1 VPNRSKR
8 KSATNEPSD
17 PRSPMLHA
25 VVAASAFEE
34 LGISVTIQSG
44 SSWQVIH
51 RVTSVYEFEL
61 AHGSHVRRYAYNDRC
76 LARARAEGRA
86 VRGEHLGF
94 YDLFVPVPR
103 GVGPGPVLVAGP
115 FAIQYPTSADLIE
128 RWYRITRRRARLS
141 DSNFQQYLS
150 ETMATLT
157 LEGSLSTTF
166 ERMLSSIAAL
176 LGGVGSPAE
185 LAGEANTF
193 RQSLLHARAAER
205 MWEVSRS
212 LVDDRTTHLWS
223 MPIKRGHLATLGLT
237 RPPEHA
243 LVGLLQGRDRE
254 LDSIDEALRR
264 HAFQR
269 AIVRL
274 SYERSNVVCGSIGDH
289 GVSLLVADVAA
300 TRARSE
306 LMDLA
311 RRASDIARRFGFRLH
326 AGIALA
332 APSQSLA
339 VRHRAALAA
348 AEKALSRGSALEL
361 AETGAPPVARTLSEL
376 RARLSRS
383 VEGRADV
390 IVARFEQ
397 FVEAVV
403 VHTRYQID
411 ATRAYLQAGFEQLAE
426 PLLASGELDAA
437 SFDQMCAT
445 VVLASE
451 NATTIRDLSSAYRAG
466 AVDLERAV
474 RFPTQARRDRSVRRA
489 LAYIR
494 DHLAE
499 PMTLVQVARVAGFSP
514 DYLSKLLER
523 DQGMAFEKY
532 PQGLRLE
539 RARQTLTGSTLSI
552 ARVARLSGFKS
563 RPYFQQLF
571 RRTTG
576 LTPAVFRRRERGVTP
591 KARRSEEHPHAKS
604 RPR

>member
-1 VPNRSKR
+1 MPSRSR
-8 KSATNEPSD
+8 HKSATSEPLD

-25 VVAASAFEE
+25 VLAASAFEE

-44 SSWQVIH
+44 NTWQVLH
-51 RVTSVYEFEL
+51 GVTSVYQFEL

-94 YDLFVPVPR
+94 HDLFVPVPCAA
-103 GVGPGPVLVAGP
+103 GAGPVLVAGP
-115 FAIQYPTSADLIE
+115 FAIQYPTSADLTE
-128 RWYRITRRRARLS
+128 RWYRITRKRARLS
-141 DSNFQQYLS
+141 DPNFEQYLS

-157 LEGSLSTTF
+157 LEGPLAAAF

-176 LGGVGSPAE
+176 LGGVGNPAA
-185 LAGEANTF
+185 LAREANTA
-193 RQSLLHARAAER
+193 RRSLLQARAAER

-223 MPIKRGHLATLGLT
+223 LPIKRGQLAALGLA

-243 LVGLLQGRDRE
+243 LVGLLRGRDGE
-254 LDSIDEALRR
+254 LDSIEEALRR

-269 AIVRL
+269 ALVRL
-274 SYERSNVVCGSIGDH
+274 SYERGSVLCGSIGDH
-289 GVSLLVADVAA
+289 GVTLLVADVAA
-300 TRARSE
+300 TRARSV
-306 LMDLA
+306 LLDLG
-311 RRASDIARRFGFRLH
+311 RRASDMARRFGFRLH

-348 AEKALSRGSALEL
+348 AEKALSRGSAMEV
-361 AETGAPPVARTLSEL
+361 AETGAPAVARSLSEL

-390 IVARFEQ
+390 LVARFEQ

-403 VHTRYQID
+403 AHTRYQLD
-411 ATRAYLQAGFEQLAE
+411 ATRAHLQAGFEQLAE

-437 SFDQMCAT
+437 SFDQLCASVT
-445 VVLASE
+445 QASE
-451 NATTIRDLSSAYRAG
+451 SAPTIRELSSAYRSG
-466 AVDLERAV
+466 VVDLERTV
-474 RFPTQARRDRSVRRA
+474 RFPTHARRDRSVRRA
-489 LAYIR
+489 LTYIR

-499 PMTLVQVARVAGFSP
+499 PMTLAQVARVAGFSP

-523 DQGMAFEKY
+523 DQGLAFEKY
-532 PQGLRLE
+532 LQGLRLE
-539 RARQTLTGSTLSI
+539 RARQTLAGSTLSVE
-552 ARVARLSGFKS
+552 RVARLSGFKS
-563 RPYFQQLF
+563 RPYFQHIF

-576 LTPAVFRRRERGVTP
+576 LTPAAFRKRERG
-591 KARRSEEHPHAKS
+591 
-604 RPR
+604 